1 MAAHPA
7 VFFGRLCADT
17 AHSTE
22 ATTAIRMHNIM
33 FCFVVLI
40 ILYGGEKWSWFRDSA
55 ACGARNV
62 ACHTKPSRGSGPVT
76 MLSVLLVVHV

>member
-22 ATTAIRMHNIM
+22 ATTAIRMHDIM

-40 ILYGGEKWSWFRDSA
+40 ILYGGEKWSWFW
-55 ACGARNV
+55 
-62 ACHTKPSRGSGPVT
+62 
-76 MLSVLLVVHV
+76 